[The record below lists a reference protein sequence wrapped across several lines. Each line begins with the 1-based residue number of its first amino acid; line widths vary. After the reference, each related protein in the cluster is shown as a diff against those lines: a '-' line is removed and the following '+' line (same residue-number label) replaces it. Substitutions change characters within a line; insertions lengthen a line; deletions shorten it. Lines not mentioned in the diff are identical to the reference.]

1 MVLDRSKMEKLEKVR
16 VARVFRPY
24 ILLKSRPI
32 GLKCIA
38 TLTFWSFYHN
48 ISSKYH
54 NINFN
59 FQNIHSPQRFSSAVN
74 RAVDKKSPFFALF
87 TLFSSSGRRLDSS
100 EFIHEHPFT
109 ISLPFMLLSE
119 RRYNTR

>member
-1 MVLDRSKMEKLEKVR
+1 MEKLEKVR

-38 TLTFWSFYHN
+38 TLTFWSFYHKISSKYHN

-59 FQNIHSPQRFSSAVN
+59 FQNIHSPQRFLSAVN